1 MEEGSEEQRVLKGGT
16 VLRKVAEEPGGNPEE
31 EGSLGRKLWLKRGLA
46 PLPQGCDGDDA
57 NRAQEQKSGCD
68 SNRRC
73 QGTAPRFGA
82 ASGPWDRGA
91 GVGVGR
97 RECKSF
103 FADKKRNKRKN
114 RAVPRKRAGGGRER
128 GVMAR
133 HFPER

>member
-1 MEEGSEEQRVLKGGT
+1 MEEGSEEQRVLKEGT

-91 GVGVGR
+91 GVG
-97 RECKSF
+97 
-103 FADKKRNKRKN
+103 
-114 RAVPRKRAGGGRER
+114 GREAGMQKFLR
-128 GVMAR
+128 R
-133 HFPER
+133 QKKK